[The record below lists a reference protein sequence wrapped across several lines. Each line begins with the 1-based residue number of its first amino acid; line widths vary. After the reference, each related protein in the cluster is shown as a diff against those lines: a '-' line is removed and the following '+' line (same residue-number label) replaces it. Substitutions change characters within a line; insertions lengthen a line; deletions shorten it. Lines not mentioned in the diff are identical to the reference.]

1 MSALVISGMGQ
12 ALSAPA
18 TARATA
24 STGRVSAP
32 LRLTRRGRMVFLGI
46 PALAV
51 TAVLVFIALAVVL
64 GSIASPANASVK
76 HAPVSLA
83 DYAASVTVLQ
93 GDSLWSIAAKS
104 DPTRDI
110 RDVVREIVAMN
121 ELNTG
126 VVQAGQRLFVPLP
139 K

>member
-1 MSALVISGMGQ
+1 M
-12 ALSAPA
+12 
-18 TARATA
+18 ARATVSA
-24 STGRVSAP
+24 GRVSTP

-51 TAVLVFIALAVVL
+51 AAVLVFIALAVVL

-76 HAPVSLA
+76 HEPVNLA

-104 DPTRDI
+104 DPSRDI

-126 VVQAGQRLFVPLP
+126 VVQAGQRLFIPLP